1 MSRPLRLVVLSR
13 SHGCLFIAS
22 HALRWD
28 RDGDGAQAT
37 FSGDDTR
44 FHDGI
49 DYTIR
54 W

>member
-1 MSRPLRLVVLSR
+1 MSMPLRLVVLSR

-28 RDGDGAQAT
+28 RDGAQAT

-44 FHDGI
+44 SHDGI